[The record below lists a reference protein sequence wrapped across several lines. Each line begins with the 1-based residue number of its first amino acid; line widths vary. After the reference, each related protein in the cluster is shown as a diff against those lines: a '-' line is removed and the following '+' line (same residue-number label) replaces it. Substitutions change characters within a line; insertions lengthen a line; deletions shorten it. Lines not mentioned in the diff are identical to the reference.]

1 MAAKKYTLNFNSD
14 EILNVSVYKSAN
26 GYNYASIGV
35 KKGKD
40 QYMGVNYE
48 WSDDT
53 TPDFVMDMI
62 SFFGEKEIAS
72 VEDKEEFDEFL
83 KRFKESTESI

>member
-1 MAAKKYTLNFNSD
+1 MADKKYSLNFTSG

-26 GYNYASIGV
+26 GYNYASVGV

-48 WSDDT
+48 WSDEA

-62 SFFGEKEIAS
+62 SFFGEKEVAS
-72 VEDKEEFDEFL
+72 VEDKEEFEEFL
-83 KRFKESTESI
+83 TRLKDSI